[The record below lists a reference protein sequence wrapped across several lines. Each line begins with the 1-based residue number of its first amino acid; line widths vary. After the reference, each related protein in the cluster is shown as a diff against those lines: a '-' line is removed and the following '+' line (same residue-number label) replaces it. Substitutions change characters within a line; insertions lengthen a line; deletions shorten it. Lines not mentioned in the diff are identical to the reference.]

1 MEAGLTLGPD
11 RVGGV
16 GRQQRGLNG
25 CSRKKRPGLGIR
37 VLPLEVSFLPLLW
50 LRCYTVSVA
59 ILLLPFSPILLLFT
73 SSFYFLVLLP
83 RSPRHVC
90 CSGRCPP
97 PRTPCGKCL
106 QTLLSQVAM
115 QMPRNHDCHNSS
127 NSSSC
132 LTAPGSRPALCNPSL
147 SVLLN

>member
-37 VLPLEVSFLPLLW
+37 VLPLEVSFLLLLW

-59 ILLLPFSPILLLFT
+59 IRLLPFSPILRPP
-73 SSFYFLVLLP
+73 YFLVLPGTFIVQVDVLLAHLVASACRLCCLRLRCKCPGITTVTTAATPRPASLP
-83 RSPRHVC
+83 RALDRLSAILH
-90 CSGRCPP
+90 CP
-97 PRTPCGKCL
+97 
-106 QTLLSQVAM
+106 SY
-115 QMPRNHDCHNSS
+115 
-127 NSSSC
+127 
-132 LTAPGSRPALCNPSL
+132 
-147 SVLLN
+147 

>member
-25 CSRKKRPGLGIR
+25 CSRKKRPRIR
-37 VLPLEVSFLPLLW
+37 NSSLPLEFLFLPLLW

-73 SSFYFLVLLP
+73 SSFYFLVLP
-83 RSPRHVC
+83 GTFVVQS
-90 CSGRCPP
+90 RCPP

-115 QMPRNHDCHNSS
+115 QMRPGITTVTTAAAPRPAS
-127 NSSSC
+127 
-132 LTAPGSRPALCNPSL
+132 APGSRPALCNPSL

>member
-73 SSFYFLVLLP
+73 SSFYFLVLPGTFVVQVDVLLLAHLVASACRLCCLRLRCKCPGITTVTTAATPRPASLP
-83 RSPRHVC
+83 RALDRLSAILH
-90 CSGRCPP
+90 
-97 PRTPCGKCL
+97 CL
-106 QTLLSQVAM
+106 SY
-115 QMPRNHDCHNSS
+115 
-127 NSSSC
+127 
-132 LTAPGSRPALCNPSL
+132 
-147 SVLLN
+147 